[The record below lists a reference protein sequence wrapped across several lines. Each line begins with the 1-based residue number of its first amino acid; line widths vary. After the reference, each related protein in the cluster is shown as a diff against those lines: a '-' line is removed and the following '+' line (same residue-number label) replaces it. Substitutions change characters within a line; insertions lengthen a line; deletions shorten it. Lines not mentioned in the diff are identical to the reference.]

1 MIYTD
6 PKIEFIRF
14 GGECDIITG
23 SCTVDCGVDCDTE
36 TIET

>member
-14 GGECDIITG
+14 SGECDIITS
-23 SCTVDCGVDCDTE
+23 SCTDDSFCPRE
-36 TIET
+36 LPE

>member
-23 SCTVDCGVDCDTE
+23 SCTVDCDTE

>member
-14 GGECDIITG
+14 GGECDIITS
-23 SCTVDCGVDCDTE
+23 SCTEDDYFCELEGE
-36 TIET
+36 HF